1 MSYHYSGK
9 ITVDNTR
16 EEKPDYLTW
25 CDVAHKYQ
33 VRSDAGGMQC
43 RFDNVETLTEARRV
57 AKHRAKLCG
66 WAEIFRWAE
75 SGTML
80 KKFLIATYEL
90 ELSA

>member
-1 MSYHYSGK
+1 MSYHYSK
-9 ITVDNTR
+9 KVNVDNTK
-16 EEKPDYLTW
+16 EEKPDYLSW
-25 CDVAHKYQ
+25 CDVANKYQ

-43 RFDNVETLTEARRV
+43 KFDNVETLTEARKV
-57 AKHRAKLCG
+57 AKQRARICG

-80 KKFLIATYEL
+80 KKFHIATYER